1 MIAAYRHTN
10 LEHLLTV
17 YFEYMTNVNEALFA
31 KGVNKKVDV
40 HEKSDKEQE

>member
-31 KGVNKKVDV
+31 KGVMDKVIV
-40 HEKSDKEQE
+40 EEEVKDKQE